1 MYAIHPIELAT
12 LTGPK
17 DTLTYRVDRD
27 KQVTFP
33 VLAFLL
39 VAADADDETA
49 VLVDTGIKPADSEF
63 FEDFF
68 GEVGPPGG
76 GPEPLIEGLA
86 DHGVEPADVDEV
98 ILTHLHHD
106 HASNTDLFPDATF
119 YVQETELDAAEDPP
133 AVLADSYAE
142 SNLRSLEELDVRVVD
157 GDHSLRDGIELLST
171 PGHTQGSQS
180 VVVETADGP
189 YVLIS
194 DLAYTRHNLEPGL
207 SSIVDATGRTVET
220 TPLDYDYIPP
230 GILTSVVDCYDSVA
244 RVREYVGDECALLSS
259 HEAGLAERYPASE

>member
-1 MYAIHPIELAT
+1 MYVIYPIELAT

-17 DTLTYRVDRD
+17 DTLTYRIDRD
-27 KQVTFP
+27 KRVTFP

-39 VAADADDETA
+39 VPDDTDGPT
-49 VLVDTGIKPADSEF
+49 VLVDTGIKAADSAF

-68 GEVGPPGG
+68 GDVGPPGG
-76 GPEPLIEGLA
+76 GPDPLVEGLA
-86 DHGVEPADVDEV
+86 NRGVAPSDVDEV
-98 ILTHLHHD
+98 VLTHLHHD
-106 HASNTDLFPDATF
+106 HASNTALFPDATF
-119 YVQETELDAAEDPP
+119 YVQAAERDAAADPP

-142 SNLRSLEELDVRVVD
+142 SNLRALEELDVRTVD
-157 GDHSLRDGIELLST
+157 GDHVLHEGIELLLT
-171 PGHTQGSQS
+171 PGHTPGSQS

-207 SSIVDATGRTVET
+207 TSIVDATGETVET
-220 TPLDYDYIPP
+220 TPLDYDYVPP

-244 RVREYVGDECALLSS
+244 RVRERVGDECALLSS
-259 HEAGLAERYPASE
+259 HEAGLAERYPAFE